1 MNKINIICVGKKTS
15 SQLESLIKEYQ
26 KRLRPYVEINWQIL
40 SGFEGKMSPDELKNL
55 ESNKIL
61 TKLNSKFTILLD
73 ETGDEL
79 DNNQLSELI
88 YNKVSQNSEINI
100 VIGGSYGV
108 SEELK
113 NKSNEILSLSRL
125 VFPHQLVRLLIIEQ
139 LYRSYSIAN
148 NLPYHHE

>member
-15 SQLESLIKEYQ
+15 TQLESLIKEYE

-40 SGFEGKMSPDELKNL
+40 SGFEGKMSPDVLKNL
-55 ESNKIL
+55 ESNKII

-73 ETGDEL
+73 ETGEEL
-79 DNNQLSELI
+79 DNIQLSNLVNDKLI
-88 YNKVSQNSEINI
+88 QNSEINI

-108 SEELK
+108 SADLK
-113 NKSNEILSLSRL
+113 NKSNLILSLSKL
-125 VFPHQLVRLLIIEQ
+125 VFPHQIVRLLIIEQ
-139 LYRSYSIAN
+139 LYRSYSITN